1 MTRKTDLE
9 DWFAAQLDDAG
20 IEYQREYRFAKELRR
35 PDTGRPYMYRSD
47 FFIEPDILVEVEGGI
62 WTGGRHTQPKGF
74 IADIEKYNLATLIGY
89 RVIRIHRATIKDES
103 AIRLVQELVA
113 ERKAA

>member
-1 MTRKTDLE
+1 MTRKADLE

-20 IEYQREYRFAKELRR
+20 IEYEREYRFAKHLRR

-47 FFIEPDILVEVEGGI
+47 FFIQPDILVEVEGGI

-74 IADIEKYNLATLIGY
+74 IADIEKYNLAQRLGY
-89 RVIRIHRATIKDES
+89 RVIRTHRATIKDES
-103 AIRLVQELVA
+103 AITLVVEMVN
-113 ERKAA
+113 EREAA

>member
-1 MTRKTDLE
+1 MTQDRPWGLVHRPTG
-9 DWFAAQLDDAG
+9 QRRHR
-20 IEYQREYRFAKELRR
+20 YQREYRFAELRR

-74 IADIEKYNLATLIGY
+74 IADIEKYNLAP
-89 RVIRIHRATIKDES
+89 
-103 AIRLVQELVA
+103 
-113 ERKAA
+113 